1 MRTTLFAAAACLLL
15 GTGGAMAKH
24 GSDDRGGDDSRAA
37 PLPLPVAGALGS
49 ALFTGAL
56 GLLGFART
64 RRLEDQA

>member
-1 MRTTLFAAAACLLL
+1 MKKTLLAAAVGLMLA
-15 GTGGAMAKH
+15 TGPAFAVVGPPPAA
-24 GSDDRGGDDSRAA
+24 DESRAA

-64 RRLEDQA
+64 RRDEDQG